1 MIIELHI
8 NQSLLQITVYCS
20 VYKYNQIKY
29 RPKNRVPIKLLVR
42 KCGSCT
48 NWRAVQWACSH
59 NFVSLSALLSLVL
72 IVLILFGSL
81 QFCI

>member
-1 MIIELHI
+1 MITELHI

-29 RPKNRVPIKLLVR
+29 RAENRMPIILLGR
-42 KCGSCT
+42 CT
-48 NWRAVQWACSH
+48 NWLVVQWVCSH

-72 IVLILFGSL
+72 IVLILFESL

>member
-29 RPKNRVPIKLLVR
+29 RAENRGPIKFLVSVVVVQIGGRYSGHVLIILLV
-42 KCGSCT
+42 
-48 NWRAVQWACSH
+48 
-59 NFVSLSALLSLVL
+59 
-72 IVLILFGSL
+72 
-81 QFCI
+81 